1 MISKVRNLIWVV
13 QALCPYVIT
22 QLWVW
27 GDSMTRTKLLVA
39 ANLFFSLVVSAA
51 LAAQEPFRVRS
62 VFTAQP
68 GDVSV
73 VVELPPGLTPQAAD
87 FALVIDNENVT
98 AREVR
103 GQDIAVMLLADISGS
118 IKRGP
123 LNDIKKALLSF

>member
-13 QALCPYVIT
+13 QACAPRSLLNCGFG
-22 QLWVW
+22 

-73 VVELPPGLTPQAAD
+73 VVGFPPGFTPQAAD
-87 FALVIDNENVT
+87 FSLVIDNENMISWEFQDQDT
-98 AREVR
+98 A
-103 GQDIAVMLLADISGS
+103 LT
-118 IKRGP
+118 
-123 LNDIKKALLSF
+123 